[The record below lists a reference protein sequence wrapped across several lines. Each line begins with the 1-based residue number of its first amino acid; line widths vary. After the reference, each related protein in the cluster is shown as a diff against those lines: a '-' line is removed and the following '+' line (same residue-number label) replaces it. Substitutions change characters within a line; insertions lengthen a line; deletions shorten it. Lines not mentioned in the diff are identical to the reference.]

1 MDYIAGLDT
10 LVAIA
15 ETRPR
20 RNLWRVEKTLR
31 ARQEGHPPLVT
42 GSLLESA
49 GFKSGNARGN
59 PIIIWRFRVVS
70 ADGLPEGLK
79 ILMTSRAVRRHLT
92 PIEVEE

>member
-10 LVAIA
+10 LATIA

-20 RNLWRVEKTLR
+20 RNLWRVKKTLP
-31 ARQEGHPPLVT
+31 ARREGRPPLVT
-42 GSLLESA
+42 GSLLELA

-59 PIIIWRFRVVS
+59 PITVWRFRVVS
-70 ADGLPEGLK
+70 AEGFPDGWK
-79 ILMTSRAVRRHLT
+79 INMDSRTVRHGLT